1 MYDVCVYLV
10 EMKQKGKF
18 LPTGCLSK
26 CVYKQIYGCSKEQ
39 EHTNKDYKYTK
50 NKSSKKKTRDQKKKR
65 RKFEIN
71 KYKKNQM

>member
-50 NKSSKKKTRDQKKKR
+50 NKSSKKKTRDQKKREENLK
-65 RKFEIN
+65 
-71 KYKKNQM
+71 